1 MKKQVANLFNGS
13 EEFKNAFV
21 FEAMTGYKKFSPSNP
36 NIAKHFLVATFS
48 GSGTLIGEIKKYDDA
63 YVKKVAKQVIPDVR
77 FKSGSQE
84 KTLDGK
90 KQKTGYKRVWS
101 VLQLNYNHI
110 QEQTEIMEREAE
122 EMQKFLSEGLIS
134 EVAFFSWAKKKIKGI
149 VNYIKRVFTAVKNFI
164 LEKVDNILEF
174 LELTPVI
181 SFNNTVK
188 W

>member
-1 MKKQVANLFNGS
+1 
-13 EEFKNAFV
+13 
-21 FEAMTGYKKFSPSNP
+21 
-36 NIAKHFLVATFS
+36 
-48 GSGTLIGEIKKYDDA
+48 
-63 YVKKVAKQVIPDVR
+63 
-77 FKSGSQE
+77 
-84 KTLDGK
+84 
-90 KQKTGYKRVWS
+90 
-101 VLQLNYNHI
+101 
-110 QEQTEIMEREAE
+110 MEREAE

-174 LELTPVI
+174 LELTRVI